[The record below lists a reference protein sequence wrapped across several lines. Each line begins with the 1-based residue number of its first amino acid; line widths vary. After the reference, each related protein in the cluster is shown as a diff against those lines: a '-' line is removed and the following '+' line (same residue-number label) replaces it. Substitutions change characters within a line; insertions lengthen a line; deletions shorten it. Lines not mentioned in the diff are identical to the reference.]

1 MFNSCRKAISPRSE
15 RFLGYNLRDRNRRQS
30 VSGQLV
36 PSVPNSYMERT
47 SRPIYALI
55 YLLGFLAVYY
65 LGLIVMH
72 PEMLNLTM
80 AQPKVQIVAFNWVRS
95 TLEFVGFSAQATW
108 VAAPFVVI
116 VILLALQFTSK
127 SPWRVKGADFLLM
140 ALECI
145 LLAVPLIVLGLLLNR
160 GTAESNAAF
169 SLTLSSSGNRLLA
182 DIVSGIGAGIYEELI
197 FRLILI
203 CLFMLVFQDLF
214 GLQQKTATVLSV
226 LFSAVLFSL
235 FHHYIFVNGELK
247 EIDPFTVGKFTFR
260 ALAGIYFAI
269 LYAVRG
275 FGVTAGTHAFYNIL
289 AAFLRELVLAAAEQ

>member
-1 MFNSCRKAISPRSE
+1 M
-15 RFLGYNLRDRNRRQS
+15 
-30 VSGQLV
+30 

-47 SRPIYALI
+47 SRPVYALV
-55 YLLGFLAVYY
+55 YLLGFLAVYE

-72 PEMLNLTM
+72 PEMLNLSM
-80 AQPKVQIVAFNWVRS
+80 AQPKVQVVAFNWIRS
-95 TLEFVGFSAQATW
+95 ALEFIGFSAQATW
-108 VAAPFVVI
+108 IAAPLVVI

-127 SPWRVKGADFLLM
+127 SSWRVKGADFLLM

-145 LLAVPLIVLGLLLNR
+145 LLAIPLIVLGLLLNR
-160 GTAESNAAF
+160 GAAESNAV
-169 SLTLSSSGNRLLA
+169 LTAVQNSRLLA

-203 CLFMLVFQDLF
+203 CLLMLLLQDLF

-226 LFSAVLFSL
+226 VFSAILFSL
-235 FHHYIFVNGELK
+235 FHHYIYYNGKIIENP
-247 EIDPFTVGKFTFR
+247 IDPITFGKFTFR
-260 ALAGIYFAI
+260 ALAGIYFAV

-289 AAFLRELVLAAAEQ
+289 VAFLREAVFPA